1 MGHGKGGLLKGQS
14 NLQRSQCQIQFP
26 IAVLDPQRKSGEFQ
40 FKDGVTLRVETFDEW
55 RSAFATALLI
65 SMISGLVSSA
75 LMKQEV

>member
-1 MGHGKGGLLKGQS
+1 MEDRS
-14 NLQRSQCQIQFP
+14 TLQFNQEQNEFP
-26 IAVLDPQRKSGEFQ
+26 IGSVGRFTPTGKLDV
-40 FKDGVTLRVETFDEW
+40 KDETTLRVETFDEW

>member
-1 MGHGKGGLLKGQS
+1 LKGQY
-14 NLQRSQCQIQFP
+14 NLQRSQSQNHFP
-26 IAVLDPQRKSGEFQ
+26 SAVLDLQRKSGEFQ

-55 RSAFATALLI
+55 RSTYATALLI